1 MNSNPLSTSRGKL
14 AIKTCARVVSFALL
28 AGVNSYAMAED
39 WASGEIRR
47 LDPDNKRLTIKHGDI
62 KSIDMPPMTMVFY
75 VKESSLLG
83 GLQVKDAVE
92 FQATTEGTKYI
103 VTAIRKKA
111 P

>member
-1 MNSNPLSTSRGKL
+1 
-14 AIKTCARVVSFALL
+14 
-28 AGVNSYAMAED
+28 MAE

-47 LDPDNKRLTIKHGDI
+47 LDPENKRLTIKHGDI

-75 VKESSLLG
+75 VKESSLLEG
-83 GLQVKDAVE
+83 FQVQDTVE
-92 FQATTEGTKYI
+92 FQTTAEGTKYI

>member
-1 MNSNPLSTSRGKL
+1 M
-14 AIKTCARVVSFALL
+14 KTLVKVMTGLL
-28 AGVNSYAMAED
+28 LVGVYSSATAE

-47 LDPDNKRLTIKHGDI
+47 LDPENKRLTIKHGDI

-75 VKESSLLG
+75 VKEPSLLG
-83 GLQVKDAVE
+83 GLQVQDAVE
-92 FQATTEGTKYI
+92 FQATAEGTKYI

>member
-1 MNSNPLSTSRGKL
+1 M
-14 AIKTCARVVSFALL
+14 KTLVKMMTGLL
-28 AGVNSYAMAED
+28 LVGVCSSAMAE

-47 LDPDNKRLTIKHGDI
+47 LDPENKRLTIKHGDI

-75 VKESSLLG
+75 VKEPSLLG
-83 GLQVKDAVE
+83 GLQVQDAVE
-92 FQATTEGTKYI
+92 FQATAEGTKYI

>member
-1 MNSNPLSTSRGKL
+1 M
-14 AIKTCARVVSFALL
+14 KTLVKVMTGLL
-28 AGVNSYAMAED
+28 LVGVCSSAMAE

-47 LDPDNKRLTIKHGDI
+47 LDPENKRLTIKHGDI

-75 VKESSLLG
+75 VKEPSLLG
-83 GLQVKDAVE
+83 GLQVQDAVE
-92 FQATTEGTKYI
+92 FEATAEGTKYI

>member
-1 MNSNPLSTSRGKL
+1 M
-14 AIKTCARVVSFALL
+14 KTLVTMMTGLL
-28 AGVNSYAMAED
+28 LVGVCSSAMAE

-47 LDPDNKRLTIKHGDI
+47 LDPENKRLTIKHGDI

-75 VKESSLLG
+75 VKEPSLLG
-83 GLQVKDAVE
+83 GLQVQDAVE
-92 FQATTEGTKYI
+92 FQATAEGTKYI

>member
-1 MNSNPLSTSRGKL
+1 MRTLTNGLCF
-14 AIKTCARVVSFALL
+14 ILL
-28 AGVNSYAMAED
+28 LGICSSAMAE

-47 LDPDNKRLTIKHGDI
+47 LDPENKRLTIKHGDI

-75 VKESSLLG
+75 VKEPSLLG
-83 GLQVKDAVE
+83 GLQVQDAVE
-92 FQATTEGTKYI
+92 FQATAEGTKYI

>member
-1 MNSNPLSTSRGKL
+1 M
-14 AIKTCARVVSFALL
+14 KTLVKVMTGLL
-28 AGVNSYAMAED
+28 LVGVCSSAMAE

-47 LDPDNKRLTIKHGDI
+47 LDPENKRLTIKHGDI

-75 VKESSLLG
+75 VKEPSLLG

-92 FQATTEGTKYI
+92 FQATAEGTKYI

>member
-1 MNSNPLSTSRGKL
+1 M
-14 AIKTCARVVSFALL
+14 KTLVKVMTGLL
-28 AGVNSYAMAED
+28 LVGVCSSAMAE

-47 LDPDNKRLTIKHGDI
+47 LDPENKRLTIKHGDI

-75 VKESSLLG
+75 VKEPSLLG
-83 GLQVKDAVE
+83 GLQVQDAVE
-92 FQATTEGTKYI
+92 FQATAEGTKYI

>member
-1 MNSNPLSTSRGKL
+1 MRTLTNGLCF
-14 AIKTCARVVSFALL
+14 ILL
-28 AGVNSYAMAED
+28 LGICPSAVAE

-47 LDPDNKRLTIKHGDI
+47 LDPENKRLTIKHGDI

-75 VKESSLLG
+75 VKEPSLLG
-83 GLQVKDAVE
+83 GLQVQDAVE
-92 FQATTEGTKYI
+92 FQATAEGTKYI

>member
-1 MNSNPLSTSRGKL
+1 MKTL
-14 AIKTCARVVSFALL
+14 AKVMTGLL
-28 AGVNSYAMAED
+28 LVGVCSSAMAE

-47 LDPDNKRLTIKHGDI
+47 LDPENKRLTIKHGDI

-75 VKESSLLG
+75 VKEPSLLG
-83 GLQVKDAVE
+83 GLQVQDAVE
-92 FQATTEGTKYI
+92 FQATAEGTKYI